1 MIDPDVINFAVS
13 MTVIVSSVTVLAG
26 VYIGTKWAIA
36 AAKRHEL
43 GSATL
48 SDSRMEQLQQSVDSI
63 AIEVER
69 ITEAQRFTAKL
80 MAERAEEPRLP
91 R

>member
-1 MIDPDVINFAVS
+1 MIDPDVISFAVV
-13 MTVIVSSVTVLAG
+13 MTVIVGSLASLAL
-26 VYIGTKWAIA
+26 VYVGTKWAIA
-36 AAKRHEL
+36 ATSRREL
-43 GSATL
+43 KSSTL
-48 SDSRMEQLQQSVDSI
+48 SDSRLEQIQQSIDSI

-80 MAERAEEPRLP
+80 MAERAEERLP

>member
-1 MIDPDVINFAVS
+1 MIDPDVINFAVT
-13 MTVIVSSVTVLAG
+13 MTVIVSSIAVLAV
-26 VYIGTKWAIA
+26 VYIGTKWAIGA
-36 AAKRHEL
+36 TSRREL
-43 GSATL
+43 GASKLGDTRL
-48 SDSRMEQLQQSVDSI
+48 EQIQQSIDSI

-80 MAERAEEPRLP
+80 MSERAEERLP

>member
-1 MIDPDVINFAVS
+1 VIDPDAISFAVV
-13 MTVIVSSVTVLAG
+13 MTVIVASISTLAV
-26 VYIGTKWAIA
+26 VYVAARWVIA
-36 AAKRHEL
+36 GAKRREL
-43 GSATL
+43 GPSPM
-48 SDSRMEQLQQSVDSI
+48 SDARLEQIQQSIDSI

>member
-1 MIDPDVINFAVS
+1 
-13 MTVIVSSVTVLAG
+13 
-26 VYIGTKWAIA
+26 
-36 AAKRHEL
+36 
-43 GSATL
+43 
-48 SDSRMEQLQQSVDSI
+48 MEQLQQSVDSI

-80 MAERAEEPRLP
+80 MAERAEAPRLP

>member
-1 MIDPDVINFAVS
+1 VIDPDVISFAVT
-13 MTVIVSSVTVLAG
+13 MTVIVSSIAVLAV
-26 VYIGTKWAIA
+26 VYVGAKWAIA
-36 AAKRHEL
+36 ATRRHEPGPSRL
-43 GSATL
+43 G
-48 SDSRMEQLQQSVDSI
+48 DSRLEQIQQSLDSI

-80 MAERAEEPRLP
+80 MAERADERLP

>member
-1 MIDPDVINFAVS
+1 MIDPDVISFAVS
-13 MTVIVSSVTVLAG
+13 MTVIVTSIAVLAV
-26 VYIGTKWAIA
+26 VYVGTKWAVA
-36 AAKRHEL
+36 ASKRHEL
-43 GSATL
+43 GGVQL
-48 SDSRMEQLQQSVDSI
+48 GDSRLEQIQQSIDSI

-80 MAERAEEPRLP
+80 MAERADERLP

>member
-1 MIDPDVINFAVS
+1 MLDPDVLNFAAT
-13 MTVIVSSVTVLAG
+13 MTVIVSSIAVLAV

-36 AAKRHEL
+36 ATKRHEHGTAPL
-43 GSATL
+43 G
-48 SDSRMEQLQQSVDSI
+48 DSRLEQIQQSIDSI

-80 MAERAEEPRLP
+80 MSERAEERLP